1 MGESAMVDLIFV
13 FLTPWGRKVKFK
25 EKPFYNRG
33 KASG

>member
-1 MGESAMVDLIFV
+1 MGESAMVNLIFV

-25 EKPFYNRG
+25 ENSFYNRG